1 MKHHRML
8 LVSLAALTLSVT
20 ACSGA
25 DEKKS
30 QVSIDGGA
38 VGYPLHQAVAEE
50 YHKVNSRAQI
60 SVSSSGT
67 GGISKFCAGE
77 IDIVGASR
85 PIKEEEIKRCDKKKI
100 SLCNCLSRSMALPLL

>member
-1 MKHHRML
+1 ML
-8 LVSLAALTLSVT
+8 LVPLTALTLSVT
-20 ACSGA
+20 ACGGA

-67 GGISKFCAGE
+67 GGGISKFCAGE

-85 PIKEEEIKRCDKKKI
+85 PIKEEEIKRCDKKKF
-100 SLCNCLSRSMALPLL
+100 SLWNCLSRSMALPSL